1 MKKSILNLVFFFV
14 LMAIFSANLTSCS
27 SKEEKFKEITSSEN
41 LSMSDLKTASKSEEP
56 SSAGSIDKAKS
67 TEQSNSEEKIE
78 NKDYSGSNKI
88 SSAVEKAPQK
98 IIKTADIS
106 FEVKNYKDTRTAVMN
121 LTKNLGGYI
130 GNENQMNNNY
140 QIENSM
146 TIRVKSENFDKLV
159 DGILSQAVKIDNK
172 TINAEDVTSEFVD
185 AEARLKSKK
194 EAEEQFAQIL
204 KKANSINDILA
215 VQEQLRAIREEIES
229 YQGKLKYLN
238 DKVNYCTI
246 NIKFYEKADYIPTP
260 ETGFFYRVSKAFV
273 TGWQG
278 VVAFF
283 IGLIY
288 LWPLI
293 LISFL
298 TLYFIMKLAKRRK
311 AKKLEKKQ

>member
-1 MKKSILNLVFFFV
+1 MKKSILSFGLIIAFI
-14 LMAIFSANLTSCS
+14 AIFSNGLTSCS
-27 SKEEKFKEITSSEN
+27 SKDKSRETTLEN
-41 LSMSDLKTASKSEEP
+41 LMSQKDAPRSNEEMQR
-56 SSAGSIDKAKS
+56 SLGNMDQAKS
-67 TEQSNSEEKIE
+67 SNEPSNSEQVGG
-78 NKDYSGSNKI
+78 NRDYSEKKV
-88 SSAVEKAPQK
+88 SSAVEKEPQK

-106 FEVKNYKDTRTAVMN
+106 FEVKNYKETRTAVIN
-121 LTKNLGGYI
+121 LSKSLGGYI
-130 GNENQMNNNY
+130 GNENQINNNY

-146 TIRVKSENFDKLV
+146 TIRVKSENFDKLI
-159 DGILSQAVKIDNK
+159 DGILVQSVKIDNK

-204 KKANSINDILA
+204 KKANTINDILA

-238 DKVNYCTI
+238 DKVNYCTV
-246 NIKFYEKADYIPTP
+246 NIKFYERADYIPTP

-288 LWPLI
+288 LWPFLLI
-293 LISFL
+293 TLL
-298 TLYFIMKLAKRRK
+298 TLYFIRRMIK
-311 AKKLEKKQ
+311 KSRARKLEKKQ

>member
-1 MKKSILNLVFFFV
+1 MKKSILNLVLFFV

-27 SKEEKFKEITSSEN
+27 SKEDKSKEIPSTDN
-41 LSMSDLKTASKSEEP
+41 LSISDVKSEEP
-56 SSAGSIDKAKS
+56 SSSGSLDKAKS
-67 TEQSNSEEKIE
+67 SEQSISEEKME
-78 NKDYSGSNKI
+78 NKDYLSSNKI
-88 SSAVEKAPQK
+88 SSAVEKSPQK

-130 GNENQMNNNY
+130 GNENQINNNY

-159 DGILSQAVKIDNK
+159 DGILAQAVKIDNK

>member
-1 MKKSILNLVFFFV
+1 MKKSILNFGLIIAFI
-14 LMAIFSANLTSCS
+14 AIFSNGLTSCS
-27 SKEEKFKEITSSEN
+27 SKDKSRETTLEN
-41 LSMSDLKTASKSEEP
+41 LMSQKDTPTSNEEMQRSP
-56 SSAGSIDKAKS
+56 GNIDKAKS
-67 TEQSNSEEKIE
+67 SDEPSLEKEKE
-78 NKDYSGSNKI
+78 NKEYSNGRV
-88 SSAVEKAPQK
+88 SSAVEKEPQK

-106 FEVKNYKDTRTAVMN
+106 FEVKNYKETRTSVMS
-121 LTKNLGGYI
+121 LTKSLGGYI
-130 GNENQMNNNY
+130 GNENQINNNY

-146 TIRVKSENFDKLV
+146 TIRVKSENFDKLI
-159 DGILSQAVKIDNK
+159 DGILAQSVKIDNK

-204 KKANSINDILA
+204 KKANTINDILA

-238 DKVNYCTI
+238 DKVNYCTV
-246 NIKFYEKADYIPTP
+246 NIKFYERADYIPTP

-288 LWPLI
+288 LWPFLLI
-293 LISFL
+293 TLL
-298 TLYFIMKLAKRRK
+298 TLYFIRRMIK
-311 AKKLEKKQ
+311 KSRAKKLEKKQ

>member
-1 MKKSILNLVFFFV
+1 MKKSILSLALFFV
-14 LMAIFSANLTSCS
+14 FMAIFSANLTSCS
-27 SKEEKFKEITSSEN
+27 SKEEKFKEITSLEN
-41 LSMSDLKTASKSEEP
+41 LSMSDLKTTSKSEEP
-56 SSAGSIDKAKS
+56 SSGGSLDKAKS
-67 TEQSNSEEKIE
+67 SEQSIDEEFNG
-78 NKDYSGSNKI
+78 NKDYDNKKA
-88 SSAVEKAPQK
+88 SSAVEKSPQK

-106 FEVKNYKDTRTAVMN
+106 FEVKNYKDTRTAVMS

-130 GNENQMNNNY
+130 GNENQINNNY

-159 DGILSQAVKIDNK
+159 DGILAQAVKIDNK

-260 ETGFFYRVSKAFV
+260 ETGLFYRVSKAFV